1 MPGQGVL
8 FQKVLEEL
16 GDLLARLVAH
26 GRHVLEVAV
35 DAHAARLGRSLGRR
49 CCVLAFGLVA
59 AEGRLLARA
68 LGPWRRHC
76 GVVGVRESARR
87 GPVASPVYVICELD
101 ASQRFTNALAL
112 SLEGAADVARVGKGS
127 PRLGRHVRIVHEVAQ
142 CRRPPRAEAS
152 QNLTL
157 RVGASAEG
165 ASARARVAARDK
177 NCSPCH
183 ICSEVRHSSPMASS
197 TGFRL
202 AEGACPTSAARWPSW
217 ANAHPTAT
225 KASLDTVLASA
236 TTNPLSDLP
245 QLVVLATSSASLLY
259 GGASGL
265 ADPPDPAVPITRNS
279 IFDLFSATKLITAIC
294 ALQLVERSL
303 LALDDDASRW
313 VPELKGKKIFKGWS
327 ENDEMVWK
335 ENGPM
340 VTVAGRLETP
350 TARP

>member
-1 MPGQGVL
+1 
-8 FQKVLEEL
+8 
-16 GDLLARLVAH
+16 
-26 GRHVLEVAV
+26 
-35 DAHAARLGRSLGRR
+35 
-49 CCVLAFGLVA
+49 
-59 AEGRLLARA
+59 
-68 LGPWRRHC
+68 
-76 GVVGVRESARR
+76 
-87 GPVASPVYVICELD
+87 
-101 ASQRFTNALAL
+101 
-112 SLEGAADVARVGKGS
+112 
-127 PRLGRHVRIVHEVAQ
+127 
-142 CRRPPRAEAS
+142 
-152 QNLTL
+152 
-157 RVGASAEG
+157 
-165 ASARARVAARDK
+165 
-177 NCSPCH
+177 
-183 ICSEVRHSSPMASS
+183 MASS